1 MRQVTSILMSIALIL
16 CLSISLHAQWATDKN
31 AREDA
36 KYARVLQGTEEITV
50 DGVEESIWAK
60 ADSVVVGYGQTKYLP
75 GSGYDMWQGPSVAGD
90 SANAVV
96 KFLYKKPYVYLLF
109 KVQDKYVGG
118 RDWSQFDAIIIAFK
132 ENLPVE
138 EGASLHYWIQPW
150 DKRLEHFYTW
160 GYYWAYKDSFPDYN
174 ALVGASPIFMGTPKV
189 AGGKEEWRTDAQK
202 ERWTAVTVVNGT
214 SMDSLP
220 DVGWVSEHRMRVDS
234 MGFNPDGDVLPF
246 SFSLF
251 DADGYLDSSET
262 NNSHTRTWW
271 NTPWNENWYYGAL
284 YVDPNVTT
292 TSPAGLIPP
301 VDYTIP
307 RLRNN
312 DAITIDGDLSEWKMD
327 NVLHFRAK
335 WNDEAGFDSIK
346 GTGKWAS
353 GFSENELNDRPTVV
367 NGPEVDY
374 YVTYDNENMYVGAK
388 VSDEIVTIPLF
399 VEGKGTY
406 FDGISF
412 FMVPRAYRNGEG
424 IFPAKE
430 LAVNIDSLGEGVAAA
445 DLIGLSD
452 TAGVLFKA
460 LLHTNTN
467 VDDII
472 EIDSGFSVE
481 LKIPFATFSYP
492 ANLGDSVVFIG
503 GEVHD
508 VDVFEDANSNY
519 SASAWWFKQTVGQ
532 KSPAWV
538 VLGPAKGAVD
548 VKDNVQIPTS
558 IELFDNYPNPFNP
571 TTTIQFSTNVT
582 SDVTLSVYN
591 LLGQLVTEMKKSN
604 VPAGFDKFEFNA
616 KGLSSGVY
624 FYQLRVKNATS
635 GQIVDSKVKK
645 MVLLK

>member
-1 MRQVTSILMSIALIL
+1 
-16 CLSISLHAQWATDKN
+16 
-31 AREDA
+31 
-36 KYARVLQGTEEITV
+36 
-50 DGVEESIWAK
+50 
-60 ADSVVVGYGQTKYLP
+60 
-75 GSGYDMWQGPSVAGD
+75 
-90 SANAVV
+90 
-96 KFLYKKPYVYLLF
+96 
-109 KVQDKYVGG
+109 
-118 RDWSQFDAIIIAFK
+118 
-132 ENLPVE
+132 
-138 EGASLHYWIQPW
+138 
-150 DKRLEHFYTW
+150 
-160 GYYWAYKDSFPDYN
+160 
-174 ALVGASPIFMGTPKV
+174 
-189 AGGKEEWRTDAQK
+189 
-202 ERWTAVTVVNGT
+202 
-214 SMDSLP
+214 
-220 DVGWVSEHRMRVDS
+220 
-234 MGFNPDGDVLPF
+234 
-246 SFSLF
+246 
-251 DADGYLDSSET
+251 
-262 NNSHTRTWW
+262 
-271 NTPWNENWYYGAL
+271 
-284 YVDPNVTT
+284 
-292 TSPAGLIPP
+292 
-301 VDYTIP
+301 
-307 RLRNN
+307 
-312 DAITIDGDLSEWKMD
+312 
-327 NVLHFRAK
+327 
-335 WNDEAGFDSIK
+335 
-346 GTGKWAS
+346 
-353 GFSENELNDRPTVV
+353 
-367 NGPEVDY
+367 
-374 YVTYDNENMYVGAK
+374 MYVGAK
-388 VSDEIVTIPLF
+388 VSDEIVTVPLF

-430 LAVNIDSLGEGVAAA
+430 LAVNIDSLGDGVAAA

-467 VDDII
+467 VNDIT